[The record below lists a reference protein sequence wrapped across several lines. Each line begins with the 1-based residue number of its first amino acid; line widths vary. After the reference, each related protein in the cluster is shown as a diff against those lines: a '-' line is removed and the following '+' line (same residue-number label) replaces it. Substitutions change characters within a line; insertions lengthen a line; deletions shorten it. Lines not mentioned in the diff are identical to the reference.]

1 MTGREPEGKGVFM
14 PIEKILVR
22 LMIVLAVVF
31 VVLSFTFYTPM
42 HAGLPLVFLA
52 VFLAADRVLSM
63 HASNEP
69 EKLPKPA
76 SKTVVIFL
84 SLAVAGCVIGLFAIW
99 RWGYFWRL
107 N

>member
-1 MTGREPEGKGVFM
+1 MTGQESDGKGVFM

-31 VVLSFTFYTPM
+31 VILSFTFYTPM

-63 HASNEP
+63 QAKGES
-69 EKLPKPA
+69 EKSPKPV
-76 SKTVVIFL
+76 SKTIVIFL
-84 SLAVAGCVIGLFAIW
+84 SLAAAGCVIGLFAIW

>member
-1 MTGREPEGKGVFM
+1 MARRESDGKGVFM

-31 VVLSFTFYTPM
+31 VILSFTFYTPM

-52 VFLAADRVLSM
+52 VFLVADRVLSM
-63 HASNEP
+63 HSGSEA